1 MKYNP
6 YIHHRRSIRLKGYD
20 YSQGGAY
27 FVTLCVQNRK
37 CLFGEI
43 INGEMQLHKR
53 GQIIQKYWMQI
64 NKRFPHVKLD
74 HFIVMPN
81 HFHGIIII
89 NDHVTCRGE
98 VTSPLSSLGNIIA
111 WFKYQSTKHINN
123 IRQTPGVRLWQRNYF
138 ERIIRNEKI
147 YNRII
152 KYITNNPIMWDPDK
166 ENPMI

>member
-20 YSQGGAY
+20 YSQRGAY
-27 FVTLCVQNRK
+27 YVTLCVQNRE
-37 CLFGEI
+37 CLFGKI
-43 INGEMQLHKR
+43 INGDIQLDER

-64 NKRFPHVKLD
+64 NKRFSHVFLD

-81 HFHGIIII
+81 HIHGIIII

-98 VTSPLSSLGNIIA
+98 VTSPLSSLCNIIA
-111 WFKYQSTKHINN
+111 WFKYQSTKHINK
-123 IRQTPGVRLWQRNYF
+123 IHQTPGVRLWQRNYF

>member
-1 MKYNP
+1 MIYNP
-6 YIHHRRSIRLKGYD
+6 SLHHRRSIRLKGYD

-27 FVTLCVQNRK
+27 YVTFCVQNRE

-43 INGEMQLHKR
+43 MNGEMQLHKR
-53 GQIIQKYWMQI
+53 GQIIQKYWKQI
-64 NKRFPHVKLD
+64 NKRFPHVFLD

-89 NDHVTCRGE
+89 NDHIPCRGA
-98 VTSPLSSLGNIIA
+98 VSAPQITLGKIVA
-111 WFKYQSTKHINN
+111 WFKYQSTKHINI

-138 ERIIRNEKI
+138 ERIIRSEKA

-152 KYITNNPIMWDPDK
+152 KYIINNPIMW